1 MEISATGHT
10 AIAVYSYSG
19 HSARLADKLAQALQ
33 AHVVELTAPKYRPGA
48 IGYLRAG
55 FDSLRQRIPR
65 DPQSLPDLSGCD
77 RVILCGPVWTSY
89 PSLPLR
95 ALLQARDALP
105 PSVSLFLTCGGHSPP
120 EKAYA
125 LAEEDLGRSLAV
137 KAALVN
143 GMEGT
148 PDEERILAEFL
159 DAFSK
164 VVPVSR

>member
-1 MEISATGHT
+1 MDLSAAGRTV
-10 AIAVYSYSG
+10 IAVYSYSG

-33 AHVVELTAPKYRPGA
+33 APVVELTAPKYRPGI

-55 FDSLRQRIPR
+55 FDSLRQRIPT
-65 DPQSLPDLSGCD
+65 DPESLPDLSTCD

-95 ALLQARDALP
+95 ALLQARDVLP

-125 LAEEDLGRSLAV
+125 LAEKDLDRTLAV
-137 KAALVN
+137 KAALAN
-143 GMEGT
+143 SKENT
-148 PDEERILAEFL
+148 PDEDRILAEFL
-159 DAFSK
+159 DAFSGTGSL
-164 VVPVSR
+164 SR